1 MDVSYIL
8 DNLNDEQRQ
17 AVTSEKQHLM
27 VLAGAG
33 SGKTRVLVH
42 KVAWQV
48 EALRKSPSSIMAV
61 TFTNKAASEMRS
73 RIEELLQSP
82 AIDLWCGTFHG
93 LSHRLLKR
101 FNKEADLASGFTILD
116 SDDQLR
122 IIKRISKELNLD
134 EAAWPSRQSQWQI
147 NAWKDDGL
155 RSSKVKDNGDFF
167 KETIKNIYKQY
178 EEVCIQD
185 NLLDFGELLLK
196 SYEVIKKNKVVRS
209 YFHTRFKTVLIDEF
223 QDTNSIQYKWL
234 LEISSKDASITAV
247 GDDDQSIYGWRGAK
261 VENVATFT
269 KTFKGSETIRLEQ
282 NYRSTNVI
290 LSAANALIENNNDR
304 LGKNL
309 WTEQLEGEN
318 IVLYQAYNE
327 QDEAR
332 FTADILKEWMNKGE
346 LYEDAAVLYRSNAQ
360 SRALEEALLR
370 SSIPYRIYG
379 GQRFYERLE
388 IKNAISYLKIIFN
401 HSDNPA
407 FERSISNPTRGV
419 GEKTLNKIRS
429 AAKKFNISYI
439 KSSAK
444 LLDEGVISG
453 RGGSG
458 LRSYLELITT
468 CREIAET
475 NTLSELMEYIIQT
488 SGLYAYHGKEPGEKG
503 KTRTENLEELIS
515 ATKNFEQSVADSK
528 KNIEIAEDYLD
539 MISLDSGDRQAS
551 EYDDA
556 AQLMTLHSAKGLEF
570 KLVIMTGLEESLF
583 PHGRSMDSISQLEEE
598 RRLCYVGITRAM
610 QKLYITYA
618 ESRRLHGADTFNP
631 PSRFIKEIPT
641 KFMDEIRPRAQTTT
655 AYTRRDFASA
665 KETKYKV
672 EDEIGYALGQ
682 KVLHPSF
689 GEGIVLNYEGTG
701 EAARVQINFDG
712 SGTKWLVLS
721 FAKLEKI

>member
-82 AIDLWCGTFHG
+82 AMDLWCGTFHG

-196 SYEVIKKNKVVRS
+196 SYEVIKKNQVVRS

-551 EYDDA
+551 EHDDA

-631 PSRFIKEIPT
+631 PSRFIKEIPA

>member
-82 AIDLWCGTFHG
+82 AMDLWCGTFHG

-196 SYEVIKKNKVVRS
+196 SYEVIKKNEVVRS

-261 VENVATFT
+261 VENVAAFT

-641 KFMDEIRPRAQTTT
+641 NFMDEIRPRAQTTT

>member
-196 SYEVIKKNKVVRS
+196 SYEVIKKNEVVRS

-458 LRSYLELITT
+458 LRSYLELINT

-551 EYDDA
+551 EHDDA

-570 KLVIMTGLEESLF
+570 KLVIMTGLEELSLI
-583 PHGRSMDSISQLEEE
+583 HI
-598 RRLCYVGITRAM
+598 
-610 QKLYITYA
+610 
-618 ESRRLHGADTFNP
+618 
-631 PSRFIKEIPT
+631 
-641 KFMDEIRPRAQTTT
+641 
-655 AYTRRDFASA
+655 
-665 KETKYKV
+665 
-672 EDEIGYALGQ
+672 
-682 KVLHPSF
+682 
-689 GEGIVLNYEGTG
+689 
-701 EAARVQINFDG
+701 
-712 SGTKWLVLS
+712 
-721 FAKLEKI
+721 

>member
-82 AIDLWCGTFHG
+82 AMDLWCGTFHG

-196 SYEVIKKNKVVRS
+196 SYEVIKKNEVVRS

-458 LRSYLELITT
+458 LRSYLELINT

-551 EYDDA
+551 EHDDA

-641 KFMDEIRPRAQTTT
+641 KFMDEIRPRAQTKT

>member
-82 AIDLWCGTFHG
+82 AMDLWCGTFHG

-196 SYEVIKKNKVVRS
+196 SYEVIKKNEVVRS

-429 AAKKFNISYI
+429 TAKKFNISYI

-583 PHGRSMDSISQLEEE
+583 PHGRSMDNISQLEEE

>member
-185 NLLDFGELLLK
+185 NLLDCGELLLK
-196 SYEVIKKNKVVRS
+196 SYELIKKNEVVRS

-458 LRSYLELITT
+458 LRSYLELINT

-515 ATKNFEQSVADSK
+515 ATKNFEQSVSDSK

-551 EYDDA
+551 EHDDA

-641 KFMDEIRPRAQTTT
+641 NFMDEIRPRAQTTT

-701 EAARVQINFDG
+701 EAARVHINFDG

>member
-82 AIDLWCGTFHG
+82 AMDLWCGTFHG

-196 SYEVIKKNKVVRS
+196 SYEVIKKNEVVRS

-515 ATKNFEQSVADSK
+515 ATKNFEQSVSDSK

-551 EYDDA
+551 EHDDA

-631 PSRFIKEIPT
+631 PSRFIKEIPAN
-641 KFMDEIRPRAQTTT
+641 FMDEIRPRAQTTT

>member
-82 AIDLWCGTFHG
+82 AMDLWCGTFHG

-458 LRSYLELITT
+458 LRSYLELINT

-515 ATKNFEQSVADSK
+515 ATKNFEQSVSDSK

-551 EYDDA
+551 EHDDA

-641 KFMDEIRPRAQTTT
+641 NFMDEIRPRAQTTT

>member
-82 AIDLWCGTFHG
+82 AMDLWCGTFHG

-196 SYEVIKKNKVVRS
+196 SYEVIKKNEVVRS

-515 ATKNFEQSVADSK
+515 ATKNFEQSVSDSK

-551 EYDDA
+551 EHDDA

-641 KFMDEIRPRAQTTT
+641 NFMDEIRPRAQITT

>member
-155 RSSKVKDNGDFF
+155 RSSKVKDSGDFF

-196 SYEVIKKNKVVRS
+196 SYEVIKKNEVVRS

-475 NTLSELMEYIIQT
+475 NSLSELMEYIIQT

-641 KFMDEIRPRAQTTT
+641 NFMDEIRPRAQTTT

>member
-82 AIDLWCGTFHG
+82 AMDLWCGTFHG

-196 SYEVIKKNKVVRS
+196 SYEVIKKNEVVRS

-247 GDDDQSIYGWRGAK
+247 GDDDQAIDGWRGAK

-458 LRSYLELITT
+458 LRSYLELINT

-515 ATKNFEQSVADSK
+515 ATKNFEQSVSDSK

-551 EYDDA
+551 EHDDA

-641 KFMDEIRPRAQTTT
+641 NFMDEIRPRAQTTT

>member
-196 SYEVIKKNKVVRS
+196 SYEVIKKNEVVRS

-458 LRSYLELITT
+458 LRSYLELINT

-641 KFMDEIRPRAQTTT
+641 NFMDEIRPRAQTTT

>member
-82 AIDLWCGTFHG
+82 AMDLWCGTFHG

-196 SYEVIKKNKVVRS
+196 SYEVIKKNEVVRS

-515 ATKNFEQSVADSK
+515 ATKNFEQSVSDSK

-551 EYDDA
+551 EHDDA

>member
-1 MDVSYIL
+1 M
-8 DNLNDEQRQ
+8 
-17 AVTSEKQHLM
+17 
-27 VLAGAG
+27 
-33 SGKTRVLVH
+33 
-42 KVAWQV
+42 
-48 EALRKSPSSIMAV
+48 
-61 TFTNKAASEMRS
+61 
-73 RIEELLQSP
+73 
-82 AIDLWCGTFHG
+82 
-93 LSHRLLKR
+93 
-101 FNKEADLASGFTILD
+101 
-116 SDDQLR
+116 
-122 IIKRISKELNLD
+122 
-134 EAAWPSRQSQWQI
+134 
-147 NAWKDDGL
+147 
-155 RSSKVKDNGDFF
+155 
-167 KETIKNIYKQY
+167 
-178 EEVCIQD
+178 
-185 NLLDFGELLLK
+185 
-196 SYEVIKKNKVVRS
+196 
-209 YFHTRFKTVLIDEF
+209 
-223 QDTNSIQYKWL
+223 
-234 LEISSKDASITAV
+234 
-247 GDDDQSIYGWRGAK
+247 
-261 VENVATFT
+261 
-269 KTFKGSETIRLEQ
+269 
-282 NYRSTNVI
+282 I

-401 HSDNPA
+401 HSDIPA
-407 FERSISNPTRGV
+407 FERSFSNPTRGV

-458 LRSYLELITT
+458 LRSYLELINT

-515 ATKNFEQSVADSK
+515 ATKNFEQSVSDSK

-551 EYDDA
+551 EHDDA

-641 KFMDEIRPRAQTTT
+641 NFMDEIRPRAQTTT

-701 EAARVQINFDG
+701 EAARVQINFEG
-712 SGTKWLVLS
+712 SGAKWLVLS

>member
-82 AIDLWCGTFHG
+82 AMDLWCGTFHG

-196 SYEVIKKNKVVRS
+196 SYEVIKKNEVVRS

-468 CREIAET
+468 GREIAET

-515 ATKNFEQSVADSK
+515 ATKNFEQSVSDSK

-551 EYDDA
+551 EHDDA

-641 KFMDEIRPRAQTTT
+641 NFMDEIRPRAQTTT